1 MVSDTGRGRILFVLG
16 SLTVGGTETQ
26 LALLAE
32 GLKTRGWVIDVFPL
46 ASDSCASGFPRRKC
60 RGALP
65 TENTVALVR

>member
-1 MVSDTGRGRILFVLG
+1 MLFN
-16 SLTVGGTETQ
+16 
-26 LALLAE
+26 
-32 GLKTRGWVIDVFPL
+32 KYIFIDVFPL